1 MTPIARA
8 EAVSAAGQL
17 LAASKAEMADR
28 YQRGGA
34 RAVALAAAGE
44 NAPEHVIQA
53 KTDLYEQWVAE
64 DRVKRRRGAA

>member
-1 MTPIARA
+1 MTPVARSA
-8 EAVSAAGQL
+8 AVAAAGQSM
-17 LAASKAEMADR
+17 AAWKTEMER
-28 YQRGGA
+28 LYQQGGV

-64 DRVKRRRGAA
+64 DRVKRRKGAA